1 MKPTNGAGAS
11 DHSSPQ
17 PPALAAAK
25 AELQSLEQWL
35 RTQYPCDVL
44 IPCPIGEKRPRFR
57 YGGGGSDAWT
67 WDKFDSFVASQ
78 SVSADWA
85 IVLRDVCVVDVDSPE
100 AATKLECDFPVL
112 TMAPCE
118 KTARGMHYFFRRSA
132 MADAAGYWDG
142 AAQVL
147 ADVDFK
153 SITRTGTGGVIVVSP
168 STCKSWVRTPWTT
181 ALIAI
186 PDDLLIAIA
195 APAPPTETVAPPL
208 GSVPGAGRLRAALM
222 EQNQQALAGHVAQA
236 AAKEGTTM
244 ADIDVEIDP
253 DTPKEVNIVFM
264 ATDGTEGG
272 EMLVSGSRLALLR
285 QMDFCA
291 ALLSGRWSVERSE
304 SDVPALQLRCEKHVL
319 EEIFSLHESGS
330 LTNKYPPTDD
340 LLSKIETMSDMLGAP
355 RRKNLLLERATFWA
369 DMYRL
374 DTRWWHASHIEQE
387 MMLGTSP
394 DKSDARLVTIDDA
407 LAQTLGYEPMHK
419 DSELWL
425 FRELPYLLQRDGD
438 PEGFRHYKVLR
449 DEPNKVLLTELPPPV
464 VAILQ
469 AHPTCVAVAG
479 GAALGGVARY
489 VDDGNDVDLFIY
501 GLDQDGSSAVMQAIE
516 TLVASEFMDSHSVAK
531 YDVTRSPA
539 AITFTLK
546 DQAKESLV
554 SCEGNCVDHC
564 ERRRLFTTQ
573 RSFQVILGLHRSR
586 SQILEYFDLAP
597 TKVLARVDPA
607 SMNKRVT
614 RHAASVGANGVQLI
628 VEALPSFVESLR
640 RMAFHVD
647 IMYWSPASVARI
659 TKYITKGFECAVP
672 GVRRAAFPEPGTIT
686 MPAPGKEVTRTF
698 GLGARKHSYTM
709 RTKQHESV
717 PGREVSRYG
726 WHSRR
731 GLCVLFDAEDEVLRS
746 RKYWS
751 KTPEE
756 LEKCDEMVFDGQVIV
771 ENFTMDERLHQC
783 EAATIASKVAGKLGT
798 ARKEELCH
806 SQPRRARDYDRDE
819 DDEFSDDWD
828 YWDDDCMFNSY
839 NASRGITAGTYGFI
853 RESFRCD
860 VAVRVGDQRRG
871 MGMETKFWTFS
882 DAGRFKPDNARL
894 EALYDKD
901 KLEQVAEAEAAARA
915 TAVHAPG
922 DDDDDG
928 DDDEMFIKLTDS
940 MDPTELRFTLGSRVE
955 CIWPVEAR
963 RGRELLLRRLLL
975 PRGHVRAVPSQA
987 RRRHARLRA
996 HGFKHVHPSA
1006 RPHQRRRRW
1015 RQRCCRRGQGQERW
1029 Q

>member
-1 MKPTNGAGAS
+1 M
-11 DHSSPQ
+11 
-17 PPALAAAK
+17 
-25 AELQSLEQWL
+25 
-35 RTQYPCDVL
+35 
-44 IPCPIGEKRPRFR
+44 
-57 YGGGGSDAWT
+57 
-67 WDKFDSFVASQ
+67 
-78 SVSADWA
+78 
-85 IVLRDVCVVDVDSPE
+85 
-100 AATKLECDFPVL
+100 
-112 TMAPCE
+112 
-118 KTARGMHYFFRRSA
+118 
-132 MADAAGYWDG
+132 
-142 AAQVL
+142 
-147 ADVDFK
+147 
-153 SITRTGTGGVIVVSP
+153 IVVSP
-168 STCKSWVRTPWTT
+168 STCKSWVRRPWTT

-236 AAKEGTTM
+236 AAKEDTTM

-253 DTPKEVNIVFM
+253 DTPKEVNIVFV

-387 MMLGTSP
+387 LMLGTSP
-394 DKSDARLVTIDDA
+394 DKSDVRLVTIDDA
-407 LAQTLGYEPMHK
+407 LAQTLGYEPMRK
-419 DSELWL
+419 DSELVRDWQSNSVPAHPFAPLLTSRLRSSARAVALPRAAVTPAKRRRPGGLPPLQGRQSNRTRTLACFAAKLSHSHRLWL
-425 FRELPYLLQRDGD
+425 AMWWQ
-438 PEGFRHYKVLR
+438 VLR

-516 TLVASEFMDSHSVAK
+516 TLVASEFMDSDSVAK
-531 YDVTRSPA
+531 YGVTRSPA

-546 DQAKESLV
+546 DQAKESHV
-554 SCEGNCVDHC
+554 GKEGA

-573 RSFQVILGLHRSR
+573 RSFQVILGLHRAR

-614 RHAASVGANGVQLI
+614 RHAASGGANGVQLI

-659 TKYITKGFECAVP
+659 TKYIVKGFECAVP

-686 MPAPGKEVTRTF
+686 MPAPGKEVTRTLPLHPQ
-698 GLGARKHSYTM
+698 GPMGARTHSYTM
-709 RTKQHESV
+709 RTKQYESV

-828 YWDDDCMFNSY
+828 YWDDDCMFDSY

-928 DDDEMFIKLTDS
+928 DDDE
-940 MDPTELRFTLGSRVE
+940 
-955 CIWPVEAR
+955 
-963 RGRELLLRRLLL
+963 
-975 PRGHVRAVPSQA
+975 VRAAPNP
-987 RRRHARLRA
+987 HASAVQSIAVRACAALRN
-996 HGFKHVHPSA
+996 S
-1006 RPHQRRRRW
+1006 RP
-1015 RQRCCRRGQGQERW
+1015 
-1029 Q
+1029 